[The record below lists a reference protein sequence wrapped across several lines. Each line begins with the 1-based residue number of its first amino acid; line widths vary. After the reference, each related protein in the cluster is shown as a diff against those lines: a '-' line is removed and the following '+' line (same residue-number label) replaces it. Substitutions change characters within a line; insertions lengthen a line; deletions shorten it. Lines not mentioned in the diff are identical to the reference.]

1 MKQTLPQLVVDQ
13 KVWAIIE
20 EVMTN
25 QDLIVSF
32 QGDLIR
38 VQNQSGRNFRPGQRI
53 QLKVTAVV
61 PLAFQLIDA
70 KSPNASYY
78 SKLDLSV

>member
-1 MKQTLPQLVVDQ
+1 MKQTLPQLTLDQ

-25 QDLIVSF
+25 DDLIVSF

-38 VQNQSGRNFRPGQRI
+38 VQNQSSRKFRPGQRI
-53 QLKVTAVV
+53 QLKVTAVT
-61 PLAFQLIDA
+61 PLAFQLIDT

>member
-1 MKQTLPQLVVDQ
+1 MKQTLPQLTLDQ

-25 QDLIVSF
+25 DDLIVSF

-38 VQNQSGRNFRPGQRI
+38 VQNQSSRKFRPGQRI
-53 QLKVTAVV
+53 QLKVTGLS
-61 PLAFQLIDA
+61 PLGFQLMDTR
-70 KSPNASYY
+70 SPSATYY
-78 SKLDLSV
+78 SKLDISV